1 MAGPFPQGSLK
12 PSLAGDLVGSRS
24 HSYNPAVSDT
34 LRRIGWLGQP
44 IWLYLVIAAIA
55 VAFGWPLC
63 RRALI
68 LSDEG
73 YILQQALDLLGGHV
87 IYRDMD
93 AFITPGMWFTIAGV
107 FALVGPSVIASRV
120 LILVAFVALALT
132 GYRIVAPA
140 SGRSWGLAAVG
151 ALLLFSV
158 WAFPAWTF
166 AFYSPVA
173 VLFLLLGVERMLAWG
188 RAHRPRDLMLAGAF
202 VGLSICFKQNYG
214 VFGALALGFGYLAMK
229 FERAGPAR
237 EVLAGAPRELGLL
250 AGGAFLAG
258 LPFLVYLLAHG
269 AMGPA
274 WESLVVHPFEFGGRH
289 GIPYAGLSELW
300 NPHLFPTGPD
310 KLTYLSFAGVNLS
323 PVPIPHFQDAIQRLH
338 VLLYWLAPLIIA
350 LGLAFSRASGRA
362 QGKRIDALLF
372 TVSATAGA
380 IFLGVFPRADFN
392 HLVNVYQPVLIA
404 GPVVLQRL
412 LALLGAHRP
421 GARAGIWAAIAIV
434 VIPYGATAV
443 YWYAGLLERLDTPV
457 NSTRAGV
464 WVSPLE
470 ARDIDY
476 QLRMIRKNTAP
487 GEALLTLPDLTM
499 LNFLAER
506 PVPSAWYNLYEHHI
520 AGDRGRGVV
529 EASEAKGVR
538 YVVARFNNF
547 FSDRV
552 GMLEYAPDLTHY
564 VVTHFERSFVG
575 ARENYMVYKR
585 RQEPSIQHAY
595 ESALSNCKSDTELA
609 EIREH
614 LLFSALYHRS
624 LPGRPI
630 PEEGT
635 LTLCRVKV
643 PADGG
648 ILALEIG
655 YRRPHRSTRGTTLE
669 SSIVVIDEGRR
680 IEILEDEAQVV
691 RSQDLPRQQSFERIE
706 IELAP
711 WSGKEIILEFRT
723 RLTGAIRTTGFDLK
737 GFAMIY
743 RDARV
748 QSRRGGARP

>member
-1 MAGPFPQGSLK
+1 M
-12 PSLAGDLVGSRS
+12 
-24 HSYNPAVSDT
+24 SDT
-34 LRRIGWLGQP
+34 LRRIGRLGQP

-55 VAFGWPLC
+55 LAFGWPLC
-63 RRALI
+63 RRAII

-73 YILQQALDLLGGHV
+73 YMLQQALDLLGGLV

-93 AFITPGMWFTIAGV
+93 AFITPGMWFAIAGV

-120 LILVAFVALALT
+120 LILVAFLALALT
-132 GYRIVAPA
+132 GYRIVAPTA
-140 SGRSWGLAAVG
+140 GRGWGLAAVG

-173 VLFLLLGVERMLAWG
+173 VLFALLALERLLAWG
-188 RAHRPRDLMLAGAF
+188 REGRPRDLALVGIF
-202 VGLSICFKQNYG
+202 LGLSICFKQNYG
-214 VFGALALGFGYLAMK
+214 VFGGLALALGYLAMK
-229 FERAGPAR
+229 FEGGEPAR
-237 EVLAGAPRELGLL
+237 KALAGAPRELALL

-258 LPFLVYLLAHG
+258 LPFLLYLLAHD

-274 WESLVVHPFEFGGRH
+274 WASLVVHPFEFGGRH
-289 GIPYAGLSELW
+289 GIPYASFSELW
-300 NPHLFPTGPD
+300 NPDLFPTGAD
-310 KLTYLSFAGVNLS
+310 KLTYLSSAGVNLS
-323 PVPIPHFQDAIQRLH
+323 PVPIPHVHGMVQRLH

-350 LGLAFSRASGRA
+350 SGLALSRASGRA
-362 QGKRIDALLF
+362 RGKRIDAPLF
-372 TVSATAGA
+372 TVSAAAGA

-404 GPVVLQRL
+404 GPLIIQRL
-412 LALLGAHRP
+412 LALLGPHRP
-421 GARAGIWAAIAIV
+421 RARAGLWAAVAIIAS
-434 VIPYGATAV
+434 PYAATAL
-443 YWYAGLLERLDTPV
+443 YWYAGLLERLDAPL
-457 NSTRAGV
+457 SAARGGV

-476 QLRMIRKNTAP
+476 QVRMIRENTAP

-529 EASEAKGVR
+529 LASEAKQVG
-538 YVVARFNNF
+538 YAVARFNNF

-552 GMLEYAPDLTHY
+552 GILEYAPELTHY
-564 VVTHFERSFVG
+564 LVTHFERSFVG
-575 ARENYMVYKR
+575 ARENYMVYER
-585 RQEPSIQHAY
+585 RDEPSVEHSHQ
-595 ESALSNCKSDTELA
+595 SALASCESETELG
-609 EIREH
+609 EIRDH

-635 LTLCRVKV
+635 FTLCRVRV
-643 PADGG
+643 PDDGG
-648 ILALEIG
+648 VLGLEIG
-655 YRRPHRSTRGTTLE
+655 YRRPRRSTPGTNLE
-669 SSIVVIDEGRR
+669 ASIAVIDQGRR
-680 IEILEDEAQVV
+680 KKVLDEQLQVV
-691 RSQDLPRQQSFERIE
+691 RWRDSPRQRPFERIE

-711 WSGKEIILEFRT
+711 WAGKEITLEFRT
-723 RLTGAIRTTGFDLK
+723 RLIGSIRTSGLDLK

-743 RDARV
+743 RDPRV
-748 QSRRGGARP
+748 QSRPGGARP